1 MDDNRTIGER
11 PNLFIVSNRASN
23 FEATPSAHRRFL
35 SKKPP
40 LPNELDTSRVRSSN
54 MFTSCS
60 YDSTICE
67 SPDKDIILS
76 GIFNYENQTVD
87 VQITD
92 NLIKWKTVKKKQLMN
107 IIFFDKLYSIEPL
120 VNKTNLKKSLKFDQN
135 NFYVEGFTLYMF
147 EKIKQNF
154 YKSTML
160 KFEHPHHDTNMKW
173 IDEISKRIPSK
184 IFNFFISIFNIKL
197 IILL

>member
-1 MDDNRTIGER
+1 MDENKTIGKR

-23 FEATPSAHRRFL
+23 FEATPTPHRRIV

-40 LPNELDTSRVRSSN
+40 LPNELETSRVRSSN

-60 YDSTICE
+60 YDSNVCE
-67 SPDKDIILS
+67 LPDKDIILS

-92 NLIKWKTVKKKQLMN
+92 EMIKWKSVKKKQLINM
-107 IIFFDKLYSIEPL
+107 IFFDKLYSIEPYRS
-120 VNKTNLKKSLKFDQN
+120 NLKKSLKFDQN
-135 NFYVEGFTLYMF
+135 NFYAEGFVLHMF
-147 EKIKQNF
+147 EKVKQNF

-160 KFEHPHHDTNMKW
+160 KFEHPHHDTNLQW
-173 IDEISKRIPSK
+173 IDEISRKIPGK
-184 IFNFFISIFNIKL
+184 ILIFFQ
-197 IILL
+197 ILN